1 MRSRGTSASGR
12 RVRPFPKGVWFASK
26 RLASG
31 KVVRYGYYGRG
42 KGAVP
47 LGREGSVEFAIKLG
61 ETLRKEPDQ
70 GTVANLIWRYKQS
83 PELAKVSPRTKDD
96 YRGLLDKIQAQFGPL
111 TLRAMADRAIAQH
124 IYEWRDSMAK
134 SPRRAD
140 YAVQVLKVL
149 LSWGKKR
156 GLIEQNRAEGIG
168 RLHSG
173 DRRNSV
179 WSDEQIAAFRAVA
192 SEPLRR
198 ALVLAIETG
207 QRQGDLLA
215 LRWSAVGSNII
226 SLTQSKTGAR
236 VAVPISNE
244 LRETLDGLSR
254 SADDHILSTAAGA
267 PWDSKGNG
275 FRSAWRDAC
284 KAAGVVGVTF
294 HDLRGTFVTR
304 RLAAGWTAQEV
315 ALCTG
320 HSLRDLAM
328 LDTYADRSTVAA
340 ASAERIS
347 QRA

>member
-1 MRSRGTSASGR
+1 MKSRGTSLSGR
-12 RVRPFPKGVWFASK
+12 RARPFPKGVWFATK
-26 RLASG
+26 RLATG
-31 KVVRYGYYGRG
+31 KTVRYGYYGRG
-42 KGAVP
+42 EGAVA
-47 LGREGSVEFAIKLG
+47 LGREGSIEFAIKLG
-61 ETLRKEPDQ
+61 ETMRKEPDR
-70 GTVANLIWRYKQS
+70 GTLTNLIWRYKQS
-83 PELAKVSPRTKDD
+83 PELAKLTSRTQAD
-96 YRGLLDKIQAQFGPL
+96 YRSLLDKIQDRFGPL
-111 TLRAMADRAIAQH
+111 TLWAMADRTMAQH

-140 YAVQVLKVL
+140 YPIQVLKVL
-149 LSWGKKR
+149 LSWGKRR
-156 GLIEQNRAEGIG
+156 GLIEHNRAEGIG

-179 WSDEQIAAFRAVA
+179 WSDEQVTAFLSVA
-192 SEPLRR
+192 PEPLRR

-207 QRQGDLLA
+207 QRQGDLLQ
-215 LRWSAVGSNII
+215 LRWSSVGPSIV

-236 VAVPISNE
+236 IAVPVSAE
-244 LRETLDGLSR
+244 LRKTFDGLTR
-254 SADDHILSTAAGA
+254 SPDGHVLTTSSGA

-284 KAAGVVGVTF
+284 KAAGITGVTF
-294 HDLRGTFVTR
+294 HDLRGSFVTR